1 MPQFYV
7 AKHIKG
13 DYIMSLMDLKVDGFL
28 ELIYTFIEGIV
39 NLNIKEMDLDYLGQ
53 VLTIFGPVLNPIWD
67 ILIALMGMIGL
78 Q

>member
-13 DYIMSLMDLKVDGFL
+13 DYTMNLMDLKVDGFL

-53 VLTIFGPVLNPIWD
+53 VLTIFEPVLGPIWD